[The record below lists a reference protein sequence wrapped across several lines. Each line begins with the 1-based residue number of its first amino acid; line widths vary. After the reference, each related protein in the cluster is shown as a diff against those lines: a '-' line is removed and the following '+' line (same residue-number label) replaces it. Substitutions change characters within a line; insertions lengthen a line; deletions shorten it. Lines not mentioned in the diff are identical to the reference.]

1 MSAFSFIHAADL
13 HLGSPLAG
21 LALKDPDIARRFA
34 SAGRR
39 AFEDLV
45 TLAIERR
52 VAFLIV
58 AGDVYD
64 GDWSDNTIGLF
75 FARQVARL
83 DRADIPV
90 ILVRG
95 NHDAES
101 VITRSITL
109 PPSVRNFSATR
120 AETHRLEA
128 LKVALHGRSFPNRA
142 VEENYALTYPAALP
156 GWFNIG
162 ILHTSCTG
170 HAAHATYA
178 PCSVADLAGRGYAY
192 WALGH
197 VHDYAELSRD
207 PWIVFPGNLQ
217 GRSIRECGP
226 KGAVAV
232 SVADGRVLGVERLV
246 VDHARFHHL
255 EVDLSGA
262 PSEREAVAAIEEALR
277 PLSEAAAER
286 LVAVRVRLH
295 GETPAHDRLA
305 ADREGLTAEIQ
316 AAAHRIHEDI
326 WLERLKIE
334 TARPR
339 RARTEARPDAFA
351 AIDPATLLAAVDHDP
366 EFRARAQA
374 ALAEITAKMPN
385 TMMPNTAMPG
395 GLSEGALAEDDL
407 AADLDALCAEAEAVI
422 LGRLS
427 GRSC

>member
-1 MSAFSFIHAADL
+1 MSAFTFIHAADL
-13 HLGSPLAG
+13 HLGSPLSG

-45 TLAIERR
+45 TAAIERS

-83 DRADIPV
+83 DRAGIPV

-109 PPSVRNFSATR
+109 PASVRSFSATR
-120 AETHRLEA
+120 AETHRLDE

-178 PCSVADLAGRGYAY
+178 PCSVADLTGRGYAY

-197 VHDYAELSRD
+197 VHDYAELARD

-232 SVADGRVLGVERLV
+232 SVADGRVQGVERLI
-246 VDHARFHHL
+246 VDQARFHHL
-255 EVDLSGA
+255 EVDLSGLA
-262 PSEREAVAAIEEALR
+262 GEREAVVAIEEALR
-277 PLSEAAAER
+277 PLGAAAAER
-286 LVAVRVRLH
+286 LMAVRVRLH

-305 ADREGLTAEIQ
+305 ADRDGLTAEIQ
-316 AAAHRIHEDI
+316 AAAHRIHEDL
-326 WLERLKIE
+326 WLERLRIE

-339 RARTEARPDAFA
+339 RAVTEARPDAFA
-351 AIDPATLLAAVDHDP
+351 AIDPATLLQAVDRDP
-366 EFRARAQA
+366 EFRARARA
-374 ALAEITAKMPN
+374 ALAEITAKMP
-385 TMMPNTAMPG
+385 G
-395 GLSEGALAEDDL
+395 GLAEAEDFG
-407 AADLDALCAEAEAVI
+407 ADLDALCAEAEAVI

-427 GRSC
+427 GRTC